1 MPIIREYNQQ
11 LNAPNRPISQSAD
24 PRAVGAGFRGMQDL
38 GKGIS
43 DLGGAVFDIAE
54 QHEMTQLQVSTA
66 KARAELTAKMQ
77 RAKETGEASDPE
89 YVKYATEA
97 AEELSAKLAEGT
109 TTRRGANSARVL
121 GSQLAASVQTQAIHD
136 NAYAVGEQAKL
147 TALETQNINRM
158 TLASSPQQF
167 TAVLG
172 ETRAHIDSL
181 TYIDAN
187 ARHRM
192 LIEAQDGLATSAIQG
207 VIRTRSPEEAKQI
220 LDERHFDG
228 FLSADN
234 KKALYTEV
242 AQAIRAREAET
253 ARLAAHQKALEEKE
267 YQEIG
272 KDFIAQMNSP
282 NGNQLSTKAILASK
296 LPWQTK
302 EHFIKALS
310 EGSRAKAD
318 PGTINELVRRIH
330 LPDADPRK
338 IVRDDQL
345 LAYVGRGLDLKA
357 LNDVRK
363 EFDEVRDPAN
373 QPMNDV
379 RKTMLN
385 SVKSQ
390 IAKSTMFAADPAGE
404 EQFYKYQQYVAL
416 RVQQTREAG
425 ENVFDLFDPRSQN
438 YLGGKDV
445 IKQFQRSP
453 QEQMADMAERMKR
466 GNQKSEINWPGGKP
480 PERQPGETPAQYLE
494 RLKKAGK

>member
-24 PRAVGAGFRGMQDL
+24 PRAAGAAYRGMQALGEGIQDL
-38 GKGIS
+38 GK
-43 DLGGAVFDIAE
+43 DVFDVAE
-54 QHEMTQLQVSTA
+54 QHEQANLQVDLA
-66 KARAELTAKMQ
+66 KARADLTAKMQ

-97 AEELSAKLAEGT
+97 AQEISAQLAEKM
-109 TTRRGANSARVL
+109 TTRRGMNTARVM
-121 GSQLAASVQTQAIHD
+121 GSQLSASVQTQAIHD
-136 NAYAVGEQAKL
+136 NASAIGEQAKL

-172 ETRAHIDSL
+172 ETRQYIDSL
-181 TYIDAN
+181 TNIDAN
-187 ARHRM
+187 LRQRM
-192 LIEAQDGLATSAIQG
+192 LIEAEDGLATAAIQG

-220 LDERHFDG
+220 LDARQMDG
-228 FLSADN
+228 FLLADS
-234 KKALYTEV
+234 KKSLYAE
-242 AQAIRAREAET
+242 ADQAIRAREAE
-253 ARLAAHQKALEEKE
+253 AIRLEAHQKRLEEKE
-267 YQEIG
+267 HQEIG
-272 KDFIAQMNSP
+272 KDFVAKMNSP
-282 NGNQLSTKAILASK
+282 NGNQLSTKEILASK

-310 EGSRAKAD
+310 EGSSAKAD
-318 PGTINELVRRIH
+318 PRTVNELIRRIH

-338 IVRDDQL
+338 ISHDAQL

-357 LNDVRK
+357 LNDVRR
-363 EFDEVRDPAN
+363 EFDEVRDPSN
-373 QPMNDV
+373 QPLNDV

-416 RVQQTREAG
+416 RVQQTREAS
-425 ENVFDLFDPRSQN
+425 EDVFDLFDPRNQN
-438 YLGGKDV
+438 YLGSKDV
-445 IKQFQRSP
+445 LQQFQRSP

-466 GNQKSEINWPGGKP
+466 GNQKSEIAWPGGKP